1 MDFLYNERTKECP
14 ILMQEVKVTTVGQIY
29 KPKKH
34 SLLDEEKNIS
44 LEMNTAQPVLPVLS
58 VTASATATDH
68 VEVVRSASLLNL
80 SSALLKEDNL
90 PEISQQSMP
99 NNSFIETA
107 SELETTPIEKTP
119 PILLNKS
126 FLRVPMY
133 SPCRKQLNNETE
145 CVQEI
150 SPINSTVAVATA
162 AHSANRSDT
171 PQAGPS
177 HMTTNY
183 SVAVAAAAAADTD
196 SDTSPQAGPSKSV
209 DVSII

>member
-1 MDFLYNERTKECP
+1 
-14 ILMQEVKVTTVGQIY
+14 
-29 KPKKH
+29 
-34 SLLDEEKNIS
+34 
-44 LEMNTAQPVLPVLS
+44 MNTAQPVLPILTI
-58 VTASATATDH
+58 TASATATDH

-80 SSALLKEDNL
+80 SSALREDNFS
-90 PEISQQSMP
+90 EISQQSMP

-107 SELETTPIEKTP
+107 
-119 PILLNKS
+119 
-126 FLRVPMY
+126 
-133 SPCRKQLNNETE
+133 

-209 DVSII
+209 DIKCPECNRIFTCCHNHGRNKSKKENNKSTFQCPQCDKKYTLEQNLKRHIKSAHTNFQINCEYCKKIFKRSDVYKKHLYTQHNIED

>member
-1 MDFLYNERTKECP
+1 
-14 ILMQEVKVTTVGQIY
+14 
-29 KPKKH
+29 
-34 SLLDEEKNIS
+34 
-44 LEMNTAQPVLPVLS
+44 MNTAQPVLPILTI
-58 VTASATATDH
+58 TASATATDH

-80 SSALLKEDNL
+80 SSALREDNFS
-90 PEISQQSMP
+90 EISQQSMP

-107 SELETTPIEKTP
+107 SEVKTTPTEKTP

-126 FLRVPMY
+126 FLRVPIY
-133 SPCRKQLNNETE
+133 RVSQLI

-196 SDTSPQAGPSKSV
+196 SDTS
-209 DVSII
+209 